1 MNPSFHKAAVQGLRW
16 VLGIVVLWESCLFL
30 RATILRA
37 HDAGHIGVHSWFFLV
52 LAAAEI
58 IAAAM
63 FLAPF
68 TKVSGGY
75 LLLVV
80 FFFAAVFHILHG
92 EFNVVGG
99 LAVYAAA
106 VVVCLTQRGGASRVQ
121 A

>member
-1 MNPSFHKAAVQGLRW
+1 MNPSFHNTAVQGLRW

-63 FLAPF
+63 FLAPL

-75 LLLVV
+75 LCWWCFSSPRCFTFCMV
-80 FFFAAVFHILHG
+80 
-92 EFNVVGG
+92 NSTW
-99 LAVYAAA
+99 LADWRCTPRRWWCA
-106 VVVCLTQRGGASRVQ
+106 
-121 A
+121 